1 MTARASTVEVPTR
14 NTERLSVNVS
24 QTTAK
29 TLRELAN
36 AKSTTVTEIIRQA
49 VAVLKLLEDE
59 QREGAEI
66 QLIRKSDDMVQRLR
80 LI

>member
-1 MTARASTVEVPTR
+1 M
-14 NTERLSVNVS
+14 
-24 QTTAK
+24 
-29 TLRELAN
+29 LRELADT
-36 AKSTTVTEIIRQA
+36 KSTTVTEIIRQA

-66 QLIRKSDDMVQRLR
+66 QLIRKGDDMVQRLR